1 MLSMLILVKD
11 FDNEED
17 ARLLKA
23 KLLEKGIKAFANNVG
38 STYENHKFP
47 EGHAIAVP
55 NDSFEKAL
63 QVLRV
68 LEVEQRIANAQKAN
82 CPNCGS
88 DSLRAKDMMKGQ
100 FFKTVSFYW
109 STLGS
114 RLRYHKA
121 SYQVC
126 RSCGLEFA

>member
-11 FDNEED
+11 FDNETD
-17 ARLLKA
+17 ASLLKTR
-23 KLLEKGIKAFANNVG
+23 LQENGIKAYANNVG

-47 EGHAIAVP
+47 GGHAIAVP

-68 LEVEQRIANAQKAN
+68 LEGEQSKNKNAKAN

-88 DSLRAKDMMKGQ
+88 DSLRAGDLVKGQ
-100 FFKTVSFYW
+100 FLKTVGFYW

-114 RLRYHKA
+114 RLRYNKA
-121 SYQVC
+121 DYHVC
-126 RSCGLEFA
+126 RACGLEFA

>member
-1 MLSMLILVKD
+1 MLILVKD
-11 FDNEED
+11 FDNEAD
-17 ARLLKA
+17 ASLLKA
-23 KLLEKGIKAFANNVG
+23 KLQEKGIKAYANNVG

-47 EGHAIAVP
+47 AGQAIAVP
-55 NDSFEKAL
+55 KDSFEEAI

-68 LEVEQRIANAQKAN
+68 LEGQQRTSNAQKAN

-100 FFKTVSFYW
+100 FFKTVSINW
-109 STLGS
+109 STLGN